1 MLFESARQKMN
12 AYKFD
17 FKEVIRGSIEIEAE
31 HGVEAEEKF
40 MEMSLKD
47 LLSSSQHASDGT
59 EREIMFVVTSVFD
72 SLGAEDWNLEAGDW
86 QERKEHL

>member
-1 MLFESARQKMN
+1 
-12 AYKFD
+12 
-17 FKEVIRGSIEIEAE
+17 
-31 HGVEAEEKF
+31 

-59 EREIMFVVTSVFD
+59 EREIRFVVTSVFD
-72 SLGAEDWNLEAGDW
+72 SLGAEDWNLEAEDW

>member
-1 MLFESARQKMN
+1 MN

-17 FKEVIRGSIEIEAE
+17 FKEVIHGSIEIEAE
-31 HGVEAEEKF
+31 YGVEAEEKF

-47 LLSSSQHASDGT
+47 LLSQSQYASDGT
-59 EREIMFVVTSVFD
+59 EREIRFVVASFHD
-72 SLGAEDWNLEAGDW
+72 GLEAEDW

>member
-17 FKEVIRGSIEIEAE
+17 FKEVIHGSIEIEAE

-59 EREIMFVVTSVFD
+59 EREIMFVVMSVFD
-72 SLGAEDWNLEAGDW
+72 SLGAKL
-86 QERKEHL
+86 